1 MKDKKF
7 IITIVVCITL
17 VISFVL
23 LTSYAYWRISKTQT
37 GTNDILGA
45 CLDIE
50 LDQYED
56 QDNNIIEG
64 ITLDDAWPI
73 TDTEGANLPGY
84 SFKVINKCEED
95 VTYQVILDSLE
106 VSGERIN
113 PQFIKVKIDDRS
125 TRKYDSL
132 EDAELGTDAVASKKI
147 FTEFLKKKM
156 ELMEK

>member
-17 VISFVL
+17 VITFVL

-56 QDNNIIEG
+56 
-64 ITLDDAWPI
+64 
-73 TDTEGANLPGY
+73 
-84 SFKVINKCEED
+84 
-95 VTYQVILDSLE
+95 
-106 VSGERIN
+106 
-113 PQFIKVKIDDRS
+113 
-125 TRKYDSL
+125 
-132 EDAELGTDAVASKKI
+132 
-147 FTEFLKKKM
+147 
-156 ELMEK
+156 